1 MSSSDRTVRA
11 TPWSLDEFTAPAPA
25 LTPAFGT
32 VPVAPAMP
40 VVSDEERIAQIEA
53 EAYTQG
59 FADGQA
65 AARDALNAEVVAT
78 VNALQA
84 ALESVRAQEARWV
97 ANAEENIAALA
108 VLVARHLIQREITG
122 TDAVVPAMVQTALL
136 QYPMDDE
143 VTIRLHQDDL
153 AVCRQALEQQGQA
166 AGRALRWVADASI
179 QRGGCLTEG
188 RERVIDGRIDTA
200 LERAYRNL
208 AGLQA

>member
-11 TPWSLDEFTAPAPA
+11 TPWSLDEFAAPVADI
-25 LTPAFGT
+25 TPAFGT
-32 VPVAPAMP
+32 APVAPATPM
-40 VVSDEERIAQIEA
+40 VSAEDRMAQVEA

-59 FADGQA
+59 FADGQV
-65 AARDALNAEVVAT
+65 AARDALNAEVVAA
-78 VNALQA
+78 VQALRS

-97 ANAEENIAALA
+97 ANAEENVAALA

-122 TDAVVPAMVQTALL
+122 ADAVVPAMVQTALL
-136 QYPMDDE
+136 QHPMDDE
-143 VTIRLHQDDL
+143 VTVRLHQDDL
-153 AVCRQALEQQGQA
+153 AVCRQALEQQGAA
-166 AGRALRWVADASI
+166 AGRTLRWVADPSI

>member
-1 MSSSDRTVRA
+1 MSSSDQTVRA
-11 TPWSLDEFTAPAPA
+11 TPWSLDEFAAPVAGI
-25 LTPAFGT
+25 TPAFGT
-32 VPVAPAMP
+32 APVASATP
-40 VVSDEERIAQIEA
+40 VVSAEDRMAQVEA

-65 AARDALNAEVVAT
+65 AARDALNAEVVAAIQ
-78 VNALQA
+78 ALRS
-84 ALESVRAQEARWV
+84 ALEAVRAQEARWV
-97 ANAEENIAALA
+97 ANAEENVAALA

-122 TDAVVPAMVQTALL
+122 ADAVVPAMVQTALL

-143 VTIRLHQDDL
+143 VTVRLHQDDL
-153 AVCRQALEQQGQA
+153 AVCRQALEQQGGA
-166 AGRALRWVADASI
+166 TGRTLRWVADASI